1 MKGTMD
7 HTKTTHL
14 ICDCDGV
21 LLDSESIAL
30 RVLHQQLRPLLKDP
44 QDDAALHQA
53 IATRLGMFTEL
64 LLDEIDLEFRLGL
77 NAQQYALIN
86 SAVSQACSEEVQ
98 LVPGVAGAL
107 AQIDMP
113 KAVASNSSHERIV
126 HGLRGYGLLS
136 LFDGHIHSAVD
147 VGRPKPA
154 PHVYLA
160 AAAGFGVL
168 PQHCIAIDDSVTG
181 VRAAVAA
188 GMYVLGFTGV
198 AHDKL
203 RMAQQLR
210 AAGAVIVFDQMAVL
224 PRLIEDLRAQR
235 KIATAT

>member
-1 MKGTMD
+1 MN

-14 ICDCDGV
+14 VCDCDGV

-30 RVLHQQLRPLLKDP
+30 RVLHQQLQPLLRRP
-44 QDDAALHQA
+44 QDSAALHQA
-53 IATRLGMFTEL
+53 IAARLGMFTEL
-64 LLDEIDLEFRLGL
+64 LLEELDLEFQLGL

-98 LVPGVAGAL
+98 LVPGVAEAL
-107 AQIDMP
+107 AQIDLP
-113 KAVASNSSHERIV
+113 KAVASNSGHERIV
-126 HGLRGYGLLS
+126 QGLRRYGLLS
-136 LFDGHIHSAVD
+136 LFDGHIHSAHD

-168 PQHCIAIDDSVTG
+168 PQRCIAIDDSVTG
-181 VRAAVAA
+181 VRAAVTA

-198 AHDKL
+198 AHD
-203 RMAQQLR
+203 RQGMAQQLR
-210 AAGAVIVFDQMAVL
+210 AAGAAIVFDQMAAL
-224 PRLIEDLRAQR
+224 PRLIADLPVPRN
-235 KIATAT
+235 IETAT